1 MLASRARAFG
11 LLRGITR
18 LSMAPKRRAAARK
31 AAPVAAAKKPK
42 PADDDPTYTRPTPTP
57 EEVAELTRKYGP
69 TQHPDEYYDTR
80 KTDPN
85 RPAIAQAA
93 KAKALVEETASDDPT
108 LANFL
113 TWCTM
118 RGFEMHPSLVV
129 KNASGGAGDAPR
141 HNAVF
146 ARGDIAPG
154 DILAVMPK
162 CWCLTP
168 RTGSITNVLPRDVLA
183 DLDEAALILTVMY
196 ERALGARSPWAP
208 YFALLPAES
217 ENLPFLWDERDA
229 TRWLQGT
236 EVFRRIAEDLPAMR
250 ADHARCMDACRRF
263 EDRMTEFFPD
273 GKAPPRIAVP
283 IPERSNDDD
292 GSSSDDDI
300 GERFTEPDDGP
311 YGFKAFLSAASL
323 VASRAF
329 QVDAVSGQG
338 LVPIADLFNHR
349 GAASGGEHVHFTEDG
364 DGSGGEDDSDSDDS
378 DSGSGSDGSRP
389 RVPNPDED
397 TVPGTKWPRRPN
409 DAWERPNE
417 PMPAVYPDNDAY
429 DKNLSSKPIWERS
442 LAPTCGDVTTI
453 DGPPLT
459 LVAVAPAKT
468 GDEIFNNFGE
478 HGNALLLHKYGFCEW
493 DNTHGGVT
501 ISHETLFKVL
511 GPDVIVEAEAAL
523 DGDAEMDTETDA
535 EQSREGIG
543 FGPQKLPWERTDDAT
558 SKGAAMARAAGWVG
572 SQYEISASGEPSRD
586 LILLL
591 ATALADPDDPN
602 QMDPTTGLSPHMGED
617 DASIVQTLDGVA
629 EALLAVVKARREEL
643 PEGTADGDL
652 AAAKLAHEKSYAP
665 NGTNQAAGGGCV
677 GEAAALLL
685 RSQERVVLEKG
696 MMWVIE
702 TLRAAGGGGA
712 AAVKGGVKPN
722 VNSDVP
728 ARTDSPGLAQPIQ
741 STPYGSVVYLPR
753 RGPKTTKTGMDNKAY
768 EKPASPNHPHPGL
781 GSDVFG
787 LPDPGEREDEQ

>member
-1 MLASRARAFG
+1 
-11 LLRGITR
+11 
-18 LSMAPKRRAAARK
+18 MAPKRRAAARK
-31 AAPVAAAKKPK
+31 ASPVAAAKKPK

-118 RGFEMHPSLVV
+118 RGFAMHPSLVV

-183 DLDEAALILTVMY
+183 NLDEAALILTVMY
-196 ERALGARSPWAP
+196 ERALGSRSPWAP

-217 ENLPFLWDERDA
+217 ENLPFLWDERDV
-229 TRWLQGT
+229 TRWLEGT
-236 EVFRRIAEDLPAMR
+236 EVHRRIAEDLPAMR

-273 GKAPPRIAVP
+273 GKAPPRIARP
-283 IPERSNDDD
+283 IPERTDDDD

-300 GERFTEPDDGP
+300 GERFTEPNDGP
-311 YGFKAFLSAASL
+311 YGFDAFLSAASL

-329 QVDAVSGQG
+329 QIDAISGQG

-349 GAASGGEHVHFTEDG
+349 GAASGGEHVHFTGDG
-364 DGSGGEDDSDSDDS
+364 DGSGEDGSDSDDSDSDDS
-378 DSGSGSDGSRP
+378 DSGSGSNGSPP
-389 RVPNPDED
+389 RVNPDEE
-397 TVPGTKWPRRPN
+397 TVPGTNWPRRPN
-409 DAWERPNE
+409 DTWTRPNE
-417 PMPAVYPDNDAY
+417 PMPGIYPDNETY
-429 DKNLSSKPIWERS
+429 DEHLSSKPIWERS
-442 LAPTCGDVTTI
+442 QVPTCGDVGTI

-459 LVAVAPAKT
+459 LVAVAPAKS
-468 GDEIFNNFGE
+468 GDEIFNNFGH

-493 DNTHGGVT
+493 DNAHGGVT

-511 GPDVIVEAEAAL
+511 GPDVIVEAEALL
-523 DGDAEMDTETDA
+523 DGEADMDSEADA
-535 EQSREGIG
+535 EQSHEGIG

-558 SKGAAMARAAGWVG
+558 SKGAAVARAAGWVG

-602 QMDPTTGLSPHMGED
+602 QTDPTTGMSPHMGED
-617 DASIVQTLDGVA
+617 DAFIVQTLDGVA

-643 PEGTADGDL
+643 PEGGTADGDL
-652 AAAKLAHEKSYAP
+652 AAAKLAHEKSYGR
-665 NGTNQAAGGGCV
+665 NGTNEAAGGGCV

-696 MMWVIE
+696 MLWVIE
-702 TLRAAGGGGA
+702 TLRAAGGGA
-712 AAVKGGVKPN
+712 AGGVVPNGGLTNGGVKPN

-741 STPYGSVVYLPR
+741 STPYGVVVYLPR
-753 RGPKTTKTGMDNKAY
+753 RGPKTTKSGMDEAC

>member
-42 PADDDPTYTRPTPTP
+42 PADDPQSDPTYTRPTPTP

-118 RGFEMHPSLVV
+118 RGFELHPSLVV
-129 KNASGGAGDAPR
+129 KNASGGGDAPR

-154 DILAVMPK
+154 DVLVVIPK

-196 ERALGARSPWAP
+196 ERALGSRSPWAP
-208 YFALLPAES
+208 YFALLPGES

-229 TRWLQGT
+229 ARWLEGT

-250 ADHARCMDACRRF
+250 ADHARCMAACRKF
-263 EDRMTEFFPD
+263 EGRMTEFFPD

-283 IPERSNDDD
+283 VPEREDDD
-292 GSSSDDDI
+292 GSSSDDDDDL

-311 YGFKAFLSAASL
+311 YGFRAFLSAASL

-349 GAASGGEHVHFTEDG
+349 GAASGGEHVHFTEHG
-364 DGSGGEDDSDSDDS
+364 DEDESSQDDS
-378 DSGSGSDGSRP
+378 DSGSDGDGDGSNP
-389 RVPNPDED
+389 RGNPDEE
-397 TVPGTKWPRRPN
+397 TVPGTDWPRRPN

-417 PMPAVYPDNDAY
+417 PMPAVYPDNETY
-429 DKNLSSKPIWERS
+429 DKDLSSKPIWERS
-442 LAPTCGDVTTI
+442 VAPACGDVTTI

-459 LVAVAPAKT
+459 LVAVAGANA
-468 GDEIFNNFGE
+468 GDEIFNTFGD

-493 DNTHGGVT
+493 DNAHGGVT

-511 GPDVIVEAEAAL
+511 GPEVVVEAEAAL
-523 DGDAEMDTETDA
+523 DGDTEMDTEAEA
-535 EQSREGIG
+535 EQSHEGIG

-591 ATALADPDDPN
+591 VTALADPDDPA
-602 QMDPTTGLSPHMGED
+602 QMDPATGLSPRMGED
-617 DASIVQTLDGVA
+617 DASIVRTLDGVA

-643 PEGTADGDL
+643 PEGGTADGDL
-652 AAAKLAHEKSYAP
+652 AAAKLAHEKAKKSYGN
-665 NGTNQAAGGGCV
+665 NGTNDAAKSGCV

-702 TLRAAGGGGA
+702 TLRAAGGGA
-712 AAVKGGVKPN
+712 DP
-722 VNSDVP
+722 DVP
-728 ARTDSPGLAQPIQ
+728 TRTDSPGLAQPIQ

-753 RGPKTTKTGMDNKAY
+753 RGPKAATGMDKAY